1 MYQILHPIGQL
12 ICWRRVIQEDQVV
25 QAIHQVHLVGPVIH
39 LVQVTRAV
47 RVIPVVEAVTNLD
60 TVQNYDDLQVLV
72 DTAPESFFD
81 NLSIMSAKFPLYLTM
96 LKLSDVVILKYVNNG
111 LNPLSIL
118 TSQNIS
124 GYLKYYVRT
133 LEYGV
138 EAVDEM
144 YSRLDT
150 LYRNEAILQR
160 YHSLNYDDPHYD
172 ALSEEILNLKF
183 MW

>member
-1 MYQILHPIGQL
+1 M
-12 ICWRRVIQEDQVV
+12 
-25 QAIHQVHLVGPVIH
+25 IH
-39 LVQVTRAV
+39 LVRAV
-47 RVIPVVEAVTNLD
+47 RVIPVVVAVTNLD
-60 TVQNYDDLQVLV
+60 NVQNYDDLQVLV
-72 DTAPESFFD
+72 DTAPEEFFD
-81 NLSIMSAKFPLYLTM
+81 NLSLMSAKFPLYLTM
-96 LKLSDVVILKYVNNG
+96 LKFSDVVIMEYVNNG

-144 YSRLDT
+144 YSRLET

-160 YHSLNYDDPHYD
+160 YNLLNYDDPHYD

>member
-1 MYQILHPIGQL
+1 MLIQL
-12 ICWRRVIQEDQVV
+12 DQAAQTIHRV
-25 QAIHQVHLVGPVIH
+25 HRVGPVIH
-39 LVQVTRAV
+39 LVRAV
-47 RVIPVVEAVTNLD
+47 RVILAEEVVTNLD

-72 DTAPESFFD
+72 DTVPKEFFD
-81 NLSIMSAKFPLYLTM
+81 NLGLMSAKFPLYLTM
-96 LKLSDVVILKYVNNG
+96 LKFSDVVIMEYVNNG

-144 YSRLDT
+144 YSRLET

-160 YHSLNYDDPHYD
+160 YHLLNYDDPHYD

>member
-1 MYQILHPIGQL
+1 
-12 ICWRRVIQEDQVV
+12 
-25 QAIHQVHLVGPVIH
+25 
-39 LVQVTRAV
+39 
-47 RVIPVVEAVTNLD
+47 VIPEVVAVTNLD
-60 TVQNYDDLQVLV
+60 NVQNYDDLQVLV
-72 DTAPESFFD
+72 DTTPEAFFD
-81 NLSIMSAKFPLYLTM
+81 NLSLMSAKFPLYLTM
-96 LKLSDVVILKYVNNG
+96 LKFSDVVIMEFVNNG

-144 YSRLDT
+144 YSRLET

-160 YHSLNYDDPHYD
+160 YNSLNYDDPHYE
-172 ALSEEILNLKF
+172 ALSEELINLKF